1 MLNKVV
7 ATLLLALLQTSAV
20 LGQPAFI
27 ERKQLTTDAARKIVD
42 TCLAFAAENDMVI
55 GVAVVDPAGVLMDF
69 HLMEGRG
76 PTASET
82 AILKARTAAH
92 WRRSTQELEDAVR
105 GGGNQAPLWLNDF
118 PQGGGLPII
127 IEGQVVGAV
136 GVGGPGRQDDCA
148 QAGIDAV
155 LGPQSASEQN

>member
-1 MLNKVV
+1 MTNKFL
-7 ATLLLALLQTSAV
+7 ATLLLALLQTGVV
-20 LGQPAFI
+20 LGQTAFV
-27 ERKQLTTDAARKIVD
+27 ERKQLTTDAARIIVD

-55 GVAVVDPAGVLMDF
+55 GVAVVDRAGVLLDF

-92 WRRSTQELEDAVR
+92 WGRPTQELEDAVR

-127 IEGQVVGAV
+127 VDGQVAGAV

-148 QAGIDAV
+148 QAGIDAI
-155 LGPQSASEQN
+155 LGLQESSGQD

>member
-1 MLNKVV
+1 MSSKGPVIAV
-7 ATLLLALLQTSAV
+7 LALLQASVA
-20 LGQPAFI
+20 LGQPAFLD
-27 ERKQLTTDAARKIVD
+27 RKQMTTDAARIIVD

-55 GVAVVDPAGVLMDF
+55 GVAVVDPAGVLLDF

-105 GGGNQAPLWLNDF
+105 GGGNQAPLWVGDF

-127 IEGQVVGAV
+127 FEGQIVGAV

-148 QAGIDAV
+148 QAGIDAI
-155 LGPQSASEQN
+155 LGP